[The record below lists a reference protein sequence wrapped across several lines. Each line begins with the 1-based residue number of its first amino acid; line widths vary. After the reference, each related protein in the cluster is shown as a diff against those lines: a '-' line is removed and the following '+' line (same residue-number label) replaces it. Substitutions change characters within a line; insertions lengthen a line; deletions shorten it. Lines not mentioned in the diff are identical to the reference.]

1 MGSWIAGLAAG
12 LAAAT
17 LLVGVAATVKG
28 TRAWTPWLALLAAVN
43 ASRRGTTRDALRG
56 VRPVDVT
63 LLILAATSYVGFW
76 PGPGAAHDVWMTIA
90 IAQPA
95 LGIPLLVATRMLGR
109 SGLMGGGF
117 VLSVL
122 MVVDERWTAAGWC
135 GLVACLLLLVGD
147 FGTTGRRSRLL
158 AVALCVGY
166 VALVV
171 WFAWLAV
178 ILLG

>member
-1 MGSWIAGLAAG
+1 MDAWLAGLAAG

-17 LLVGVAATVKG
+17 LLVGAAATVRG
-28 TRAWTPWLALLAAVN
+28 NRSWTPWLAVLAAAN
-43 ASRRGTTRDALRG
+43 AGHRGTTRDALRG
-56 VRPVDVT
+56 VRPVDVW
-63 LLILAATSYVGFW
+63 LLLLAGTSYAGFW
-76 PGPGAAHDVWMTIA
+76 PGPGAAHHVWMAIA

-109 SGLMGGGF
+109 SGLMGGGS

-122 MVVDERWTAAGWC
+122 MLVDGNWTAAGWW

-147 FGTTGRRSRLL
+147 FGTTDRRSRPL
-158 AVALCVGY
+158 AVALSVGY
-166 VALVV
+166 AALVA
-171 WFAWLAV
+171 WFGWLAV